1 MRRLNPFNHSTF
13 PIPLRRRDRR
23 RGFTLFELLAVIV
36 VLGVM
41 AAIIVPQFGGG
52 GERTKLVVAARSL
65 VQATRYARSMAM
77 LHQSE
82 TELRISPSSGLVE
95 VRAAGVA
102 GQRPPPPVNKELA
115 ADDVEGQD
123 GEAVDEGVIADD
135 ERIDSATSRL
145 FDAGIDVR
153 FENEGI
159 SFEFVEYTDSAKD
172 DSSPGKVVADG
183 EDDEAPPFSIVFQN
197 NGLCRPCRIKALT
210 EGGDAL
216 VVSIDAIGR
225 AKIEEYGDEE

>member
-1 MRRLNPFNHSTF
+1 MARWARMTISRTRN
-13 PIPLRRRDRR
+13 RRRG
-23 RGFTLFELLAVIV
+23 GFTLFELLAVII
-36 VLGVM
+36 VLGVL

-77 LHQSE
+77 LHQAE

-95 VRAAGVA
+95 VRAAGSGGGMPVLPKPEKMEVA
-102 GQRPPPPVNKELA
+102 DP
-115 ADDVEGQD
+115 DDQD
-123 GEAVDEGVIADD
+123 GDVADESLISED
-135 ERIDSATSRL
+135 ERIDTATSRL
-145 FDAGIDVR
+145 FDAGIDAR

-159 SFEFVEYTDSAKD
+159 SFEFVEYTDSSSD
-172 DSSPGKVVADG
+172 DSQPGKVVTG
-183 EDDEAPPFSIVFQN
+183 DDDEEAPPFSIVFQN

-210 EGGDAL
+210 ESGDSL